1 MLCLN
6 GLWNARCSSVTQTEA
21 DKYYSIGVSG
31 KEEDAELQLGVVS
44 GRRFSTSLF
53 SFLGNS
59 DGELLNEQLSQ
70 GTKQNIFV
78 DRHFQPNA
86 GCKN

>member
-1 MLCLN
+1 M
-6 GLWNARCSSVTQTEA
+6 TQTEA

-31 KEEDAELQLGVVS
+31 KEEDAELQLVVGVVS
-44 GRRFSTSLF
+44 DWLFSTSLF

-70 GTKQNIFV
+70 ETKQNIFV

>member
-1 MLCLN
+1 M
-6 GLWNARCSSVTQTEA
+6 TQTEA

-31 KEEDAELQLGVVS
+31 KEEAAELQLVVGVVS
-44 GRRFSTSLF
+44 GPLFYTSLF
-53 SFLGNS
+53 SFLGSS
-59 DGELLNEQLSQ
+59 DGELLKEQLSQ

-86 GCKN
+86 GC

>member
-1 MLCLN
+1 M
-6 GLWNARCSSVTQTEA
+6 TQTEA

-31 KEEDAELQLGVVS
+31 KEEDAELQLVVGVVS
-44 GRRFSTSLF
+44 GWLFSTSLF

-70 GTKQNIFV
+70 ETKQNIFV